1 MTENKQ
7 DSSTVRQ
14 LHQETAVIRSQT
26 PASGHREHA
35 TSIYMSSSFT
45 FENAEQ
51 ARAVFANEEEG
62 FIYSRYGNPNVAE
75 FVEKMCILEG
85 TEAGIALASGMSA
98 VFTAMA
104 GLLNKGDH
112 VLASRSLF
120 GSTHQVLTRIL
131 PRWGI
136 SHSYAEI
143 SRPETWPDMIQPN
156 TRLCVVE
163 TPSNP
168 ALDLIDLA
176 WLGNVC
182 RSRDITLL
190 VDNVFATPIL
200 QKPKEFGADII
211 MHSATKYIDGQGR
224 GIGGI
229 LLGDEHLIEELTFF
243 MRHSGPTLS
252 PFNAWMFSK
261 SLETLSL
268 RMDRHCKNALELAKW
283 LEDSP
288 LINWVK
294 YPHLPSHPQYELAKR
309 QMLQGGGMVTFEL
322 KGGLAQGQ
330 RFLDALQLS
339 SLTANLGDSRTIAT
353 HPASTTHS
361 SLSEEERLAVGITP
375 GLVRISVGLEHMSDI
390 IADIAQA
397 LAVST

>member
-1 MTENKQ
+1 MAETRKDSPENHHWHP
-7 DSSTVRQ
+7 D
-14 LHQETAVIRSQT
+14 TAVIRSQT
-26 PASGHREHA
+26 AASVHREHA

-51 ARAVFANEEEG
+51 ARALFANEEEG
-62 FIYSRYGNPNVAE
+62 FIYSRYGNPNVTE
-75 FVEKMCILEG
+75 FVDKMCVLEG

-98 VFTAMA
+98 VFTAIA
-104 GLLNKGDH
+104 GLLNQGDH
-112 VLASRSLF
+112 ILASRSLF
-120 GSTHQVLTRIL
+120 GSTHQILTRIL

-136 SHSYAEI
+136 SHSYAETT
-143 SRPETWPDMIQPN
+143 RPESWPALIKPN

-168 ALDLIDLA
+168 ALDLIDLT
-176 WLGNVC
+176 WLGELC
-182 RSRDITLL
+182 RSHDITLL
-190 VDNVFATPIL
+190 VDNVFATPVV
-200 QKPKEFGADII
+200 QKPKELGADLI

-229 LLGDEHLIEELTFF
+229 LLGDEQLIEELTFF

-268 RMDRHCKNALELAKW
+268 RMERHCQNALELAEW
-283 LEDSP
+283 LEGSP
-288 LINWVK
+288 AVAWVK

-309 QMLQGGGMVTFEL
+309 QMRSGGGIVTFEL

-330 RFLDALQLS
+330 RFMDALQMS
-339 SLTANLGDSRTIAT
+339 SLTANLGDSRTITT

-361 SLSEEERLAVGITP
+361 SLSEEERLAGGITP
-375 GLVRISVGLEHMSDI
+375 GLVRVSVGLEHIGDI

-397 LAVST
+397 LPAGT